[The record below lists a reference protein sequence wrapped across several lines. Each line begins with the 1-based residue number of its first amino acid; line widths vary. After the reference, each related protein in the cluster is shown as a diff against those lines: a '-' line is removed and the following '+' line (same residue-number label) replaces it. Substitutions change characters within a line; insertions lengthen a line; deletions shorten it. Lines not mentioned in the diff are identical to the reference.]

1 MDKIEMIIQK
11 YGDKIQVGYQT
22 LRDQFVIHDILLTFT
37 LIALALFF
45 VTIILLTFINTA
57 NDYFDYEYFNKKDIM
72 YNDHKIKRMFVY
84 LNVILPVIFLLIFI
98 ICIVLNGILTPDY
111 GFIKSLI
118 GG

>member
-45 VTIILLTFINTA
+45 CN
-57 NDYFDYEYFNKKDIM
+57 
-72 YNDHKIKRMFVY
+72 YNITNIY
-84 LNVILPVIFLLIFI
+84 
-98 ICIVLNGILTPDY
+98 
-111 GFIKSLI
+111 
-118 GG
+118 